1 MEIKGYSDL
10 VNAIIRPPRDNEYDD
25 EVLGPKTFEIKGRQ
39 FKRTD
44 VDLENERGLT
54 LKWTH
59 YEPIDSQRPCTELP
73 CVIYLHG
80 NSSSRVEAL
89 PAVKLL
95 LPEDISVF
103 SLDLSGSG
111 KSDGEYISLGWYE
124 RDDVQ
129 TVVNY
134 LRESGRT
141 STIGLWGRSMGAVTA
156 LLHSDRDP
164 SIAGIVCDSA
174 FSDLKKLA
182 NELAKK
188 YSKMPGF
195 ILSLGTKIIAK
206 SVKSNAKF
214 ELDKVSPIAHVDK
227 AFIPALFAHA
237 VGDDFIIPDHSEALH
252 EAYSGD
258 KNYITFEGD
267 HNSVRPQFFYDSVV
281 IFFLNALQVQILVP
295 QGKRKFETPSPSV
308 PSLNEYY
315 DEDYEGNYEHLGGDE
330 ITEED
335 LIKMAIEQSMQTL
348 KEESEGKDKNR
359 DRFKDNG
366 KSKYFISFYH
376 ITLYNSK
383 L

>member
-25 EVLGPKTFEIKGRQ
+25 EYLGPKTFALKGRQ

-44 VDLENERGLT
+44 IDLENDRGLT

-59 YEPIDSQRPCTELP
+59 YEPIDSQRPWTEMP

-89 PAVKLL
+89 PSVKLL
-95 LPEDISVF
+95 LPEDITVF

-164 SIAGIVCDSA
+164 SIAGIVWDSA

-214 ELDKVSPIAHVDK
+214 ELEKVSPIAHVDQ

-237 VGDDFIIPDHSEALH
+237 TDDDFILPSHSEALH
-252 EAYSGD
+252 EKYSGD
-258 KNYITFEGD
+258 KNFITFEGD
-267 HNSVRPQFFYDSVV
+267 HNSVRPQFFHDSVV
-281 IFFLNALQVQILVP
+281 IFFLNALQVQTLVP
-295 QGKRKFETPSPSV
+295 QGRRKYETPAPSV
-308 PSLNEYY
+308 PGFEDEY
-315 DEDYEGNYEHLGGDE
+315 DEDYEDNYAHLEADQ

-348 KEESEGKDKNR
+348 KEETE
-359 DRFKDNG
+359 G
-366 KSKYFISFYH
+366 KSKDKSRDK
-376 ITLYNSK
+376 NKDKSK
-383 L
+383 KTQ

>member
-1 MEIKGYSDL
+1 M
-10 VNAIIRPPRDNEYDD
+10 
-25 EVLGPKTFEIKGRQ
+25 
-39 FKRTD
+39 
-44 VDLENERGLT
+44 
-54 LKWTH
+54 
-59 YEPIDSQRPCTELP
+59 
-73 CVIYLHG
+73 HG

-95 LPEDISVF
+95 LPEDITVF
-103 SLDLSGSG
+103 SIDLSGSG

-129 TVVNY
+129 TVVDY
-134 LRESGRT
+134 LRASGRT

-214 ELDKVSPIAHVDK
+214 ELDKVSPIAHVGK

-237 VGDDFIIPDHSEALH
+237 LGDDFIIPDHSAALH

-267 HNSVRPQFFYDSVV
+267 HNSVRPQFFHDSVV
-281 IFFLNALQVQILVP
+281 IFFLNALQVHELVP
-295 QGKRKFETPSPSV
+295 QGKRKYEAPSPSV
-308 PSLNEYY
+308 PSLHEYY
-315 DEDYEGNYEHLGGDE
+315 EDDYDGNYENFGGDD

-348 KEESEGKDKNR
+348 EQESKGKEVKR
-359 DRFKDNG
+359 DRFKDTG
-366 KSKYFISFYH
+366 KSTRFIHLLSDYFNTRFSCQKGR
-376 ITLYNSK
+376 TRRTERRRGTGD
-383 L
+383 